1 MASSLSRCIVY
12 MVIKINTCQLVR
24 LMIDLLSYRRALI
37 TENEFNHI
45 THTLN
50 IGIKLSIRIHLVV
63 RTKKMMKLY
72 ILFAAILFKQSLAQ
86 SMGNGE

>member
-1 MASSLSRCIVY
+1 

-24 LMIDLLSYRRALI
+24 LMSYRRALI
-37 TENEFNHI
+37 TENKFNHI
-45 THTLN
+45 THTVN

-63 RTKKMMKLY
+63 RAKKMMRLY